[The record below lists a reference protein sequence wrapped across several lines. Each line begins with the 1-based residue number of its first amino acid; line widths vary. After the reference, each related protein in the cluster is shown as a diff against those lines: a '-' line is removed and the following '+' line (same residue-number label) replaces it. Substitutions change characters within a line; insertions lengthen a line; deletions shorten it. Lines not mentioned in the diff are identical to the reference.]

1 MARQADLVEAAIKLD
16 ERALVDSG
24 DPGANHFIGVL
35 RLDPRHLS
43 DNTDPPG
50 RIANEIEV
58 DFSSLLFMVAESIRQ
73 VLVGRDDEARTIL
86 ANLRYSETVEHILV
100 MLVQAWLPGGT
111 TSLARIDEYLRD
123 AVVDPDLK
131 SRVYMKLMTWEL
143 EARGKGPHAAAYYD
157 LAIANA
163 SAVGLQQAL
172 YGVGEAFGRETRL
185 FFPPARDPQN
195 TYSWILDS
203 VSSASADELIQMARK
218 QISPFTRTFGGD
230 PRAVPMPIRAAEL
243 QGGWAGAYWIL
254 ERIWRVKASIIL
266 VSSRDPAERADGMT
280 YWVLS
285 GGSRV
290 RELVT
295 ENENGLS
302 RELVAKILVDD
313 LKNGTRVAADDWVE
327 LCLALWDELPS
338 EISTRLISTLE
349 IPAWAYEYSAL
360 ARENRSVILFCSLSA
375 VEREKWV
382 ERYESLQPAQRLTV
396 CLALSAAQAR
406 DLPDRLH
413 DEIRSILLDYCNDE
427 RQSVDPDVIET
438 LAALVSELA
447 DDAPERSR
455 FKDLLPAEY
464 SAEIGVRYPQLV
476 TADRIREDMEMT
488 VQKIRQQLAQNQRGQ
503 WTTFGTS
510 LAFEVARCLVA
521 LKSSDERSIDTIVD
535 FATASAS
542 AANDVIDAVSAL
554 SWLADEG
561 LLTPIGTVE
570 SRLPYRVDVSPVDRM
585 WTGRDDIRA
594 INAVIAGLHARLSTS
609 RREAIALLVAA
620 SRDPDAQ
627 VRRLA
632 VEQFCDG
639 NLVVSGLETSVDAAI
654 LGAIYD
660 PDFRVQT
667 AAIRGIASISDLLVC
682 EIAWA
687 RLVSVWDAAHRRVRM
702 AAAGMAARQRYTEKS
717 IERLRADLLR
727 LASADRSLLVRRAA
741 GQELNTIG

>member
-1 MARQADLVEAAIKLD
+1 MALHVELIEAAIKLD
-16 ERALVDSG
+16 ERALANSA
-24 DPGANHFIGVL
+24 DPGAKHFIGVL

-73 VLVGRDDEARTIL
+73 VLVGRKDEAHRIL
-86 ANLRYSETVEHILV
+86 ADLRYSETVEHILV
-100 MLVQAWLPGGT
+100 LLAQAWLPGGT
-111 TSLARIDEYLRD
+111 TSLGEINDYVGD
-123 AVVDPDLK
+123 ADVDPDLK

-163 SAVGLQQAL
+163 SGGLQQAL
-172 YGVGEAFGRETRL
+172 YGVGETFGRETRL
-185 FFPPARDPQN
+185 FFPSARDPHD

-203 VSSASADELIQMARK
+203 VSSASADELVRMARR
-218 QISPFTRTFGGD
+218 QISPYSRTFGGD
-230 PRAVPMPIRAAEL
+230 PRAVPNPIRAAEL

-254 ERIWRVKASIIL
+254 ERIWRIKASIIL

-285 GGSRV
+285 GGSRI
-290 RELVT
+290 RELVN
-295 ENENGLS
+295 ENENVLS
-302 RELVAKILVDD
+302 RQLVAKILVDD
-313 LKNGTRVAADDWVE
+313 LKIGTRVAADDWVE

-338 EISTRLISTLE
+338 EISTSLINSLE
-349 IPAWAYEYSAL
+349 IPAWAYEFSAL
-360 ARENRSVILFCSLSA
+360 ARETKSVVLFCLLSA
-375 VEREKWV
+375 VDQGKWV
-382 ERYESLQPAQRLTV
+382 KRYESLQPAQRLTV
-396 CLALSAAQAR
+396 CLALTAAQAKE
-406 DLPDRLH
+406 LPDHLH
-413 DEIRSILLDYCNDE
+413 GEIRSTLLDYCSDQEQNV
-427 RQSVDPDVIET
+427 VDPDVIET

-455 FKDLLPAEY
+455 FKELLPAEY

-476 TADRIREDMEMT
+476 TADRIREDMEAT

-521 LKSSDERSIDTIVD
+521 LKSSDRQSIDTIVD
-535 FATASAS
+535 FATAPAS

-620 SRDPDAQ
+620 SRDPDMQ

-639 NLVVSGLETSVDAAI
+639 NLVVKGLESSVDAAI

-660 PDFRVQT
+660 PDFRVQA
-667 AAIRGIASISDLLVC
+667 AAIRGIGSISDSLVC

-687 RLVSVWDAAHRRVRM
+687 RLVSVWEAAHRRVRM
-702 AAAGMAARQRYTEKS
+702 AAAGMAAKQRYTEKS
-717 IERLRADLLR
+717 IETLRADVLR

-741 GQELNTIG
+741 G